1 MGSSAKSSSLQTINH
16 ENPWLL
22 LLFAS
27 LLPWQLRLML
37 MRTPTTPMATATATT
52 LATTT
57 AMLLPT
63 DTAMDTATTDTPMP
77 LDTTMARGLLMPS
90 PLLMLMPTTAT
101 LLWLPLTLC
110 PPSTEVPSTDLP
122 LCTAV
127 STATTM
133 ARGLLMPSPL
143 LPLLLKLMPM
153 LTTTT
158 GMPTTDT
165 VSTMATLLPT
175 MDTMDT
181 PATTDIPTC
190 TTATA
195 TPTITNLL
203 IFVKN

>member
-1 MGSSAKSSSLQTINH
+1 MG
-16 ENPWLL
+16 

-27 LLPWQLRLML
+27 LLPWQLTPML
-37 MRTPTTPMATATATT
+37 TLTRTTPMATATATT

-57 AMLLPT
+57 AMDSPT
-63 DTAMDTATTDTPMP
+63 DTATDTATSDTPMP

-101 LLWLPLTLC
+101 PLWLLPLTPC
-110 PPSTEVPSTDLP
+110 PPSTEV
-122 LCTAV
+122 LCTDSPRSMAV

-133 ARGLLMPSPL
+133 ARDLRMPR
-143 LPLLLKLMPM
+143 LLLKLMPM
-153 LTTTT
+153 
-158 GMPTTDT
+158 PTTAT
-165 VSTMATLLPT
+165 VSTMATLLP
-175 MDTMDT
+175 TMDT

-195 TPTITNLL
+195 TPTDANLL

>member
-1 MGSSAKSSSLQTINH
+1 MT
-16 ENPWLL
+16 
-22 LLFAS
+22 
-27 LLPWQLRLML
+27 
-37 MRTPTTPMATATATT
+37 
-52 LATTT
+52 
-57 AMLLPT
+57 
-63 DTAMDTATTDTPMP
+63 

-122 LCTAV
+122 LCMAV

-143 LPLLLKLMPM
+143 LPLLLMPM
-153 LTTTT
+153 LTTAT
-158 GMPTTDT
+158 GMPTTAT

-195 TPTITNLL
+195 TPTDANLL
-203 IFVKN
+203 IF